1 MNQHSILDQH
11 SILEAMHQ
19 IVEGTAG
26 ATGDDFCRSV
36 VCHLT
41 AALKV
46 RYAFVT
52 ECANPQKTRVRT
64 LAFWTGSQAADNFE
78 YDLAGTP
85 CQRVVGGETLCYL
98 AELQS
103 LFPEDMDIVALNAV
117 SYAGTPLISHTGE
130 MLGHLV
136 VMDDRPMSAAD
147 DALRNSVLKI
157 LSSRTAAE
165 LERKHSEEEIL
176 RINRDL
182 EQRVQERTWELSEAH
197 QEVSAAHAALERAY
211 TATIEGW
218 SRALDLR
225 DKETE
230 GHCQRVTE
238 MTLRLACALG
248 LPESEMDAIRWGA
261 LLHDIGKMGI
271 PDGVLLKPGPLT
283 DDEWRVMR
291 QHPEYAFDLLGQ
303 VEFLRPALDIPHFHH
318 EKWDGSG
325 YPCGLSGEAIPLTA
339 RLFALVDVW
348 DALRSDRPYRVGW
361 PDWRVCE
368 HIRSLAGTHFDPSL
382 VALFLEVAYPERL
395 ALSKAA

>member
-1 MNQHSILDQH
+1 MNQYSV
-11 SILEAMHQ
+11 LEAMHQ

-26 ATGDDFCRSV
+26 TTGDDFCRSV

-52 ECANPQKTRVRT
+52 ECANAEKTRVRT
-64 LAFWTGSQAADNFE
+64 LAFWTHTKAADNFE
-78 YDLAGTP
+78 YDLTGTP
-85 CQRVVGGETLCYL
+85 CQRVIGGETLCYL
-98 AELQS
+98 AELQA
-103 LFPEDMDIVALNAV
+103 LFPEDMDIVALSV
-117 SYAGTPLISHTGE
+117 QSYAGTPLISHVGE
-130 MLGHLV
+130 ILGHLV
-136 VMDDRPMSAAD
+136 VMDDQPMSADD

-157 LSSRTAAE
+157 FSSRTAAE

-182 EQRVQERTWELSEAH
+182 EKRVQERTREVSEAH
-197 QEVSAAHAALERAY
+197 TALERAY

-238 MTLRLACALG
+238 MTLRLARAFG

-271 PDGVLLKPGPLT
+271 PDGILLKPGALT
-283 DDEWRVMR
+283 DEEWRVMR
-291 QHPEYAFDLLGQ
+291 QHPVYAFNLLEQ
-303 VEFLRPALDIPHFHH
+303 IEFLRPALDIPYYHH
-318 EKWDGSG
+318 EKWDGTG
-325 YPCGLSGEAIPLTA
+325 YPHGLQGEQIPLMA
-339 RLFALVDVW
+339 RLFAMVDVW
-348 DALRSDRPYRVGW
+348 DALGSDRPYRAAW
-361 PDWRVCE
+361 PERRVRE
-368 HIRSLAGTHFDPSL
+368 HILSLAGTHFDPSL
-382 VALFLEVAYPERL
+382 VKAFLDVAYPASGALAGEDRRL
-395 ALSKAA
+395 LMKAA